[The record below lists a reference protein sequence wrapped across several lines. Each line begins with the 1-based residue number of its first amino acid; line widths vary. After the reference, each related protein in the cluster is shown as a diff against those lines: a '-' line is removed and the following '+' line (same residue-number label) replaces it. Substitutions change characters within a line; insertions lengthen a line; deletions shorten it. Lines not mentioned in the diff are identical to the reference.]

1 MSISH
6 ETVQRMYLQYK
17 PDASIVCTG
26 CDFQKVIISMWCLV
40 VNGCCLFLSCRQ
52 LLLIKIQMQGKH
64 LMKLTGAQ
72 ALMKCLK
79 EQGVEVIFGFPG
91 GAVIDIYDE
100 IHKNKDL
107 THVLVRHEQAAV
119 HAADAYARV
128 KGDVGVALVTSGP
141 GATNTVTGIAS
152 AYCDSIPIVV
162 FTGQVPTQ
170 LIGND
175 AFQEVDIVGIT
186 RPCTKHNYL
195 VKRAEDLIP
204 TVREAFHIARTGRP
218 GPVLVDLPKDVVA
231 AMVNFEEPK
240 LIKMRTYRP
249 TYEPHPGQIEK
260 TCKAIL
266 KAKKP
271 VIYAGGGVIASNANE
286 ELTELARQNSIPVTM
301 TLMGLGGFP
310 GTDKMSLG
318 MLGMHGTYYA
328 NMAVADCDLLIAVG
342 ARFDDRVTGKIDAFA
357 PHAKIIHIDI
367 DPSSISKNVEVDI
380 PIVADCKH
388 ALAAM
393 NNWFNR
399 QKDFKPKDQEEKH
412 RPWHEKINAWKNKH
426 PLGFI
431 EETDVI
437 KPQFVVQKL
446 HELTQGNAI
455 ITTEVGQNQMWA
467 AQFYHFN
474 HPRSFMTSGGLGVMG
489 YGFPAAIGAQM
500 AAPDRTVIDVAGDGS
515 IQMNIQE
522 MATARQYKC
531 PVKIAI
537 LNNNYLGMV
546 RQWQELFYDKQY
558 SHTPLE
564 VAPDFVALAQAY
576 GAVGLRATKPSE
588 VEPVI
593 KEALATDNLVVMDF
607 VIAREEGVYPMVP
620 AGKAT
625 TEMLLV

>member
-1 MSISH
+1 
-6 ETVQRMYLQYK
+6 
-17 PDASIVCTG
+17 
-26 CDFQKVIISMWCLV
+26 
-40 VNGCCLFLSCRQ
+40 
-52 LLLIKIQMQGKH
+52 MQI
-64 LMKLTGAQ
+64 TGAQ

-79 EQGVEVIFGFPG
+79 EQNVDCIFGFPG

-100 IHKNKDL
+100 LLRHPDI

-152 AYCDSIPIVV
+152 AYLDSIPIVV
-162 FTGQVPTQ
+162 FTGQVPTS

-195 VKRAEDLIP
+195 VKDVKDLVP
-204 TVREAFHIARTGRP
+204 TIREAFHIARTGRP
-218 GPVLVDLPKDVVA
+218 GPVLIDLPKDV
-231 AMVNFEEPK
+231 MSSKLSFPEPEPVQ
-240 LIKMRTYRP
+240 MRTYRP

-260 TCKAIL
+260 ACKEIL
-266 KAKKP
+266 KASRP
-271 VIYAGGGVIASNANE
+271 VLYIGGGIIASKASAE
-286 ELTELARQNSIPVTM
+286 VTELAKKLNIPVTM

-310 GTDKMSLG
+310 GTDPLSMG

-328 NMAVADCDLLIAVG
+328 NMGVANCDMLIAVG
-342 ARFDDRVTGKIDAFA
+342 ARFDDRVTGKIAAFA

-367 DPSSISKNVEVDI
+367 DPSSISKNVKVHI
-380 PIVADCKH
+380 PIVADCKK
-388 ALAAM
+388 ALADM
-393 NNWFNR
+393 NRWFDTAVDVDL
-399 QKDFKPKDQEEKH
+399 KGIMAKH
-412 RPWHEKINAWKNKH
+412 EPWLSQIKEWKTAH
-426 PLGFI
+426 PLGYV

-446 HELTQGNAI
+446 HELTNGDAI
-455 ITTEVGQNQMWA
+455 ICTEVGQNQMWA
-467 AQFYHFN
+467 AQFYQFN
-474 HPRSFMTSGGLGVMG
+474 KPNHFMTSGGLGVMG

-500 AAPDRTVIDVAGDGS
+500 AAPDKVVIDIAGDGS

-522 MATARQYKC
+522 LATARQYHC

-546 RQWQELFYDKQY
+546 RQWQELFYNKQY
-558 SHTPLE
+558 SATTLD
-564 VAPDFVALAQAY
+564 VAPDFVALARAY

-588 VEPVI
+588 VEAVI
-593 KEALATDNLVVMDF
+593 KEALATNNTVIMDF
-607 VIAREEGVYPMVP
+607 VISREEGVYPMVP

>member
-1 MSISH
+1 M
-6 ETVQRMYLQYK
+6 
-17 PDASIVCTG
+17 
-26 CDFQKVIISMWCLV
+26 
-40 VNGCCLFLSCRQ
+40 
-52 LLLIKIQMQGKH
+52 QM
-64 LMKLTGAQ
+64 TGAQ

-79 EQGVEVIFGFPG
+79 EQNVDCIFGFPG

-100 IHKNKDL
+100 LLRHPEI

-152 AYCDSIPIVV
+152 AYLDSIPIVV
-162 FTGQVPTQ
+162 FTGQVPTS

-195 VKRAEDLIP
+195 VKDVKDLVP
-204 TVREAFHIARTGRP
+204 TIREAFHIARTGRP
-218 GPVLVDLPKDVVA
+218 GPVLIDLPKDIMA
-231 AMVNFEEPK
+231 GK
-240 LIKMRTYRP
+240 LIFPDPEPVQMRTYRP
-249 TYEPHPGQIEK
+249 TYDPHPGQIEK
-260 TCKAIL
+260 ACREITKAS
-266 KAKKP
+266 KP
-271 VIYAGGGVIASNANE
+271 VLYIGGGIIASKASAE
-286 ELTELARQNSIPVTM
+286 VTELARKLNIPVTM

-310 GTDKMSLG
+310 GTDHLSMG

-328 NMAVADCDLLIAVG
+328 NMAVANCDMLIAVG
-342 ARFDDRVTGKIDAFA
+342 ARFDDRVTGKVAAFA

-367 DPSSISKNVEVDI
+367 DPSSISKNVKVHV
-380 PIVADCKH
+380 PIVADCKK
-388 ALAAM
+388 ALADM
-393 NNWFNR
+393 NRWFDTATDVDV
-399 QKDFKPKDQEEKH
+399 KALGTKH
-412 RPWHEKINAWKNKH
+412 EPWLSQIKEWKTEH
-426 PLGFI
+426 PLGYV
-431 EETDVI
+431 EETDII

-446 HELTQGNAI
+446 HELTGGDAI
-455 ITTEVGQNQMWA
+455 ICTEVGQNQMWA
-467 AQFYHFN
+467 AQFYQFN
-474 HPRSFMTSGGLGVMG
+474 QPNHFMTSGGLGVMG

-500 AAPDRTVIDVAGDGS
+500 AAPDKVVIDIAGDGS

-522 MATARQYKC
+522 LATARQYHC

-558 SHTPLE
+558 SATTLD
-564 VAPDFVALAQAY
+564 VAPDFVALARAY

-588 VEPVI
+588 VEAVI
-593 KEALATDNLVVMDF
+593 KEALATKNTVIMDF
-607 VIAREEGVYPMVP
+607 VISREEGVYPMVP

>member
-1 MSISH
+1 
-6 ETVQRMYLQYK
+6 
-17 PDASIVCTG
+17 
-26 CDFQKVIISMWCLV
+26 
-40 VNGCCLFLSCRQ
+40 
-52 LLLIKIQMQGKH
+52 MQI
-64 LMKLTGAQ
+64 TGAQ

-79 EQGVEVIFGFPG
+79 EQNVDCIFGFPG

-100 IHKNKDL
+100 LLRTPEI

-152 AYCDSIPIVV
+152 AYLDSIPIVV
-162 FTGQVPTQ
+162 FTGQVPTS

-195 VKRAEDLIP
+195 VKDVKDLVP
-204 TVREAFHIARTGRP
+204 TIREAFHIARTGRP
-218 GPVLVDLPKDVVA
+218 GPVLIDLPKDVMA
-231 AMVNFEEPK
+231 SK
-240 LIKMRTYRP
+240 LTFPDPATVQMRTYRP

-260 TCKAIL
+260 ACKEIL
-266 KAKKP
+266 KASKP
-271 VIYAGGGVIASNANE
+271 VLYIGGGIIASKASNE
-286 ELTELARQNSIPVTM
+286 VTELARKLNIPVTM

-310 GTDKMSLG
+310 GTDHLSMG

-328 NMAVADCDLLIAVG
+328 NMAVANCDMLIAVG
-342 ARFDDRVTGKIDAFA
+342 SRFDDRVTGKIAAFA

-367 DPSSISKNVEVDI
+367 DPSSISKNVKVHV
-380 PIVADCKH
+380 PIVADCKK
-388 ALAAM
+388 ALADM
-393 NNWFNR
+393 NRWFDTATDIDL
-399 QKDFKPKDQEEKH
+399 KAVSAKHEPWLDQIKE
-412 RPWHEKINAWKNKH
+412 WKAAH
-426 PLGFI
+426 PLGYV
-431 EETDVI
+431 EETDII

-446 HELTQGNAI
+446 HELTGGDAI
-455 ITTEVGQNQMWA
+455 ICTEVGQNQMWA
-467 AQFYHFN
+467 AQFYQFN
-474 HPRSFMTSGGLGVMG
+474 KPNHFMTSGGLGVMG

-500 AAPDRTVIDVAGDGS
+500 AAPGKIVIDIAGDGS

-522 MATARQYKC
+522 LATARQYHC

-546 RQWQELFYDKQY
+546 RQWQELFYNKQY
-558 SHTPLE
+558 SATTLD
-564 VAPDFVALAQAY
+564 VAPDFVALARAY
-576 GAVGLRATKPSE
+576 GAVGLRATKPNE
-588 VEPVI
+588 VEAVI
-593 KEALATDNLVVMDF
+593 KEALATDNTVIMDF